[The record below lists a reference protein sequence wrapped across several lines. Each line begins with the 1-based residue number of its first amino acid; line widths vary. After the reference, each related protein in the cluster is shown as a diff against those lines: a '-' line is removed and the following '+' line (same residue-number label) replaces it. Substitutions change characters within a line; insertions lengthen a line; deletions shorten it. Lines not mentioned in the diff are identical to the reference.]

1 MIYTLTFN
9 PALDY
14 MVNVPNFQL
23 GKTNRSCGE
32 YMLPGGKGINVSIVL
47 SNLGLETTAL
57 GFIAG
62 FTGREINHRLENLG
76 CHTEFVTLPEGES
89 RINVKLQNVEGTEI
103 NGKGPHMDAGN
114 LDRLYDKLDKLKPE
128 DVLVLAGSIP
138 GSLPDTVYRD
148 IMAWLAPKGI
158 RIVVDATRGLLM
170 GTLEHR
176 PFLIKPN
183 NHEVGEI
190 FGVQLATREEAVP
203 YAGRLREMGARNV
216 LISMAGEGAVL
227 AAEDGKIYECP
238 APKGQLVNGVGAGDS
253 MVAGF
258 LAGYLQTGSYEQAF
272 YMSVAAGSAS
282 AFSSQLATG
291 EQIQAVLRS
300 VLEWRKTC

>member
-14 MVNVPNFQL
+14 MVDVPDFQM
-23 GKTNRSCGE
+23 GKTNRSCAE

-62 FTGREINHRLENLG
+62 FTGKEISHRLENLG

-103 NGKGPHMDAGN
+103 NGKGPHIDTQS
-114 LDRLYDKLDKLKPE
+114 LERLYDKLEQLQPE

-148 IMAWLAPKGI
+148 IMARLAPGGI
-158 RIVVDATRGLLM
+158 RIVVDATRGLLV

-190 FGVQLATREEAVP
+190 FGVQITTRAEALT
-203 YAGRLREMGARNV
+203 YAERLREMGARNV

-227 AAEDGKIYECP
+227 AAEDGQIYECP

-258 LAGYLQTGSYEQAF
+258 LAGYLQTGSYEHAF

-282 AFSSQLATG
+282 AFSSQLAT
-291 EQIQAVLRS
+291 EKQIQAMFCR
-300 VLEWRKTC
+300 VLEWRETC